1 VRERAWINPYASVA
15 PAALAKRELG
25 LTDADLACLT
35 AVLRPSRHS
44 KYAAP
49 VRLYD
54 VRALEAV
61 AARKA
66 SGRHTLLN
74 ATQLKRAAHQLGER
88 IAGSRPKLIRRLRE
102 LLLTAAA

>member
-1 VRERAWINPYASVA
+1 MNAS
-15 PAALAKRELG
+15 EL
-25 LTDADLACLT
+25 LLFF
-35 AVLRPSRHS
+35 VLRPSRHS
-44 KYAAP
+44 KYA

-74 ATQLKRAAHQLGER
+74 ATQLKRAAHQLGEPL
-88 IAGSRPKLIRRLRE
+88 AGSRPKLLRRLRE